1 MAGLEIDIEINVGG
15 KVDANVEIN
24 ADHACSSCDNTDI
37 ILNVNT
43 DVEVSNEILVNT
55 GDYEC
60 DDCTNTGLDIDIDT
74 PLDINPDIY
83 VHIDDYGTEEEEEEV
98 EEYEEYENEELE
110 EGSSEYYAEDEEEEE
125 DRFKA
130 PYRDTGVILT
140 NTHLSKQIFQEVREK
155 NITEGGII
163 DKNVVGDKDNILNR
177 WRDQLNEVY
186 TKEYFYF

>member
-24 ADHACSSCDNTDI
+24 ADHACSSCDNIDI

-43 DVEVSNEILVNT
+43 DIEVSNEILVNT

-60 DDCTNTGLDIDIDT
+60 DDCINT
-74 PLDINPDIY
+74 DIY
-83 VHIDDYGTEEEEEEV
+83 VHVDDYGTEEEEEEEAEEY

-110 EGSSEYYAEDEEEEE
+110 EGSSEYYTEDEEEEE
-125 DRFKA
+125 DRFRA
-130 PYRDTGVILT
+130 PYRDTGAILT
-140 NTHLSKQIFQEVREK
+140 NTALSKPFFEEARQK

-177 WRDQLNEVY
+177 WRDQLNEV
-186 TKEYFYF
+186 